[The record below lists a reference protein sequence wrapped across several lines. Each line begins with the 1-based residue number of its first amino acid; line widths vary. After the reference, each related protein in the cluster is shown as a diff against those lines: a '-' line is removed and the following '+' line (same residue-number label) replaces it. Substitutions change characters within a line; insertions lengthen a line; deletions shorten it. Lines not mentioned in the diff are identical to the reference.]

1 MNTVLLNDLLDQKR
15 RDSIWFT
22 VISFTFVVG
31 FSERLAQDM
40 IGQIE
45 DKMKT
50 DRSSDS

>member
-15 RDSIWFT
+15 TDSKWFT
-22 VISFTFVVG
+22 VISITFVVG